1 LNASNIKRRLT
12 AQEKRRQLKLLA
24 DERKAVPGT
33 DRYENIGAYCKGAHD
48 DHDFVSPV
56 TKSACNVDAR
66 IFIMLQD
73 WTSTEDM
80 EAPFDL
86 TSEEHRLGYKLN
98 SKTFAILK
106 RRLSDHFLGTTLAD
120 TYATNLF
127 PFIKRGKPNASI
139 SSRAL
144 VDAAKQYALPQINI
158 VQPILV
164 IALGIYSFWALAK
177 ALGQKKPAC
186 CLKDAIDHP
195 VQCDGY
201 QVWCQAH
208 TASVRKTKLAN
219 AEWANMAKWY
229 WAQP

>member
-1 LNASNIKRRLT
+1 
-12 AQEKRRQLKLLA
+12 LKLLA
-24 DERKAVPGT
+24 DERKAEPAT

-48 DHDFVSPV
+48 GHDFVSPV

-73 WTSTEDM
+73 WTSTQDM
-80 EAPFDL
+80 EAPFDFA
-86 TSEEHRLGYKLN
+86 SEEHRLGYKPN
-98 SKTFAILK
+98 SKTFVILK
-106 RRLSDHFLGTTLAD
+106 RRLSDHFPGTTLAD

-139 SSRAL
+139 SSGAL
-144 VDAAKQYALPQINI
+144 LGAAKKYALPQINI
-158 VQPILV
+158 VQPIPV
-164 IALGIYSFWALAK
+164 IAVGINTFWALAK
-177 ALGQKKPAC
+177 TLGQKRPAC

-201 QVWCQAH
+201 QIRCQAH
-208 TASVRKTKLAN
+208 TASVRKTQRAN